1 MVITEIGRDIISLN
15 EDNYLEKIKHKI
27 HIINLKFKSPNRDK
41 MDVVL
46 ENFNKTNRFIISD
59 NIKFY
64 NNYLRNTNKK
74 YYVLNNVN
82 DGLITFF
89 KKNNKVILNT
99 FNLTDAERIFLYNN
113 DFLIDV
119 LCNLEVIITDL
130 DSYESKKQIY
140 NNWPGNLVI
149 FNNVETNDF

>member
-140 NNWPGNLVI
+140 NN
-149 FNNVETNDF
+149 